1 MKRIENECVGCPPE
15 MGCLGD
21 SCPNRN
27 VPHYYCDNC
36 GNEEKLYH
44 YDNDELCEECLL
56 KNFEVV
62 EGSD

>member
-1 MKRIENECVGCPPE
+1 MQRIENECVDCGLP
-15 MGCLGD
+15 CLGD
-21 SCPNRN
+21 SCPKRN
-27 VPHYYCDNC
+27 ILHYYCDNC

-62 EGSD
+62 EGTDW

>member
-1 MKRIENECVGCPPE
+1 MQRIESECVDCGLP
-15 MGCLGD
+15 CLGD
-21 SCPNRN
+21 SCPKRN

-62 EGSD
+62 EGTD